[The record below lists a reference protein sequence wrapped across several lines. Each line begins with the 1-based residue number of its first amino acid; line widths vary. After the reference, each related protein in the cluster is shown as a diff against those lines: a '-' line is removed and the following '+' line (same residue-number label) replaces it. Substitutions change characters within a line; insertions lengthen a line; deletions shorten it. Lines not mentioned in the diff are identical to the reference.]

1 MIRNSL
7 LACRAMLYNSV
18 EIEWG
23 NFETENVVFLVKQK
37 CSRYVR
43 ELYRKIAVKK
53 KKSKWKG
60 EFSIVVHVG

>member
-1 MIRNSL
+1 
-7 LACRAMLYNSV
+7 MLYNSV

-37 CSRYVR
+37 CTKYVR